1 MSSANRWD
9 TLIDSMRSLLSTS
22 IALIHTR
29 VQLIGVEIETELWR
43 ARSLIIWAFAALL
56 LTLLA
61 IGFAGVALIV
71 IYWDTP
77 HRELVS
83 ALVAAGFALL
93 AVLAVF
99 LFVRTLRAKPRLFEA
114 TLRELEHDLE
124 SLRREP

>member
-29 VQLIGVEIETELWR
+29 VELIGVEIETELWR
-43 ARSLIIWAFAALL
+43 ARSLIIWGFAALL

-71 IYWDTP
+71 TYWDTP

-99 LFVRTLRAKPRLFEA
+99 LLVRTLRAKPRLFEG

-124 SLRREP
+124 SVRREP